1 MNNFIELI
9 GFEEIT
15 PYAVIIWVE
24 QSGIERFK
32 TVCFSHA
39 DLNEMLSRAMSKGDF
54 YASYEPKVIFSVQE
68 QYENEVA

>member
-9 GFEEIT
+9 GFEELT
-15 PYAVIIWVE
+15 PYAVIIWVD
-24 QSGIERFK
+24 QSGNERFK

-39 DLNEMLSRAMSKGDF
+39 DLNEMLSRAMSKEDF